1 MVTDYKELRVYKQA
15 FSVSMTIFDVSKRWP
30 PEEKYALTDQIR
42 RSSRSIC
49 ANIGEA
55 WFKRRYPKH
64 FVSKIGDAGSEA
76 AETLVWIE
84 FTEASGYLNPEE
96 AAELEKTLRITLGG
110 LVKMMSNPES
120 WCGPANHAREA
131 DVFYDPAS

>member
-1 MVTDYKELRVYKQA
+1 MVTDYRDLRVYKRA
-15 FSVSMTIFDVSKRWP
+15 FSALMQIFEASKRWP

-64 FVSKIGDAGSEA
+64 FVSKISDAASEA
-76 AETLVWIE
+76 SETLVWIE
-84 FTEASGYLNPEE
+84 FAEASGLPGY
-96 AAELEKTLRITLGG
+96 RG
-110 LVKMMSNPES
+110 V
-120 WCGPANHAREA
+120 
-131 DVFYDPAS
+131 

>member
-1 MVTDYKELRVYKQA
+1 MVTDYRELRVYKQA
-15 FSVSMTIFDVSKRWP
+15 FSASMAIFEVSKRWP
-30 PEEKYALTDQIR
+30 SEEKYALTDQIR

-64 FVSKIGDAGSEA
+64 FVSKISDAGSEA

-84 FTEASGYLNPEE
+84 FAEASGYLSSEE
-96 AAELEKTLRITLGG
+96 AAKLEKTLRITLGG
-110 LVKMMSNPES
+110 LVKMMSNPDS
-120 WCGPANHAREA
+120 GCGPANQARET
-131 DVFYDPAS
+131 DVPYDPAM

>member
-1 MVTDYKELRVYKQA
+1 MVTDYRDLRVYKRA
-15 FSVSMTIFDVSKRWP
+15 FSASMQIFEASKWWP

-55 WFKRRYPKH
+55 RFKRRYPKH
-64 FVSKIGDAGSEA
+64 FVSKISDAASEA
-76 AETLVWIE
+76 SETLVWIE
-84 FTEASGYLNPEE
+84 FAEASGHLDTEE
-96 AAELEKTLRITLGG
+96 ANALEETLRIIPGG

-131 DVFYDPAS
+131 NVLYDPAL